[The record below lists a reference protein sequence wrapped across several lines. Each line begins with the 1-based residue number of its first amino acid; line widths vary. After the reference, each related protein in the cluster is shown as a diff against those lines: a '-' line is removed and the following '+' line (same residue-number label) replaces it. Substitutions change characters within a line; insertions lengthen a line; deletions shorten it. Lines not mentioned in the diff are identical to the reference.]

1 MARYIE
7 GLERYRA
14 GRLSCEEAA
23 ELLGVSERHFRRLR
37 DRYEADGAEGLI
49 DRRRGRVSGRRAPV
63 DQIEFVIEQYRTR
76 YWDFTVKHFHEAL
89 QAEHGFRLGY
99 TWTKAVLQSRGLV
112 RAAPKRSAH
121 RKKRPRRP
129 LPGMM
134 LFQDGSQHEWLAGQ
148 PELDLIVTLDDATSE
163 IYSAFV
169 VEEEGTASSF
179 MGLLEVIAAK
189 GLFSS
194 LYTDRGS
201 HYFLTPKASGK
212 VDRVHLTQVGR
223 ALAELKIEH
232 IPSYSPEARGRME
245 RVFGTLQQRLP
256 PLLRL
261 HGVTTIAAANQ
272 YLREVYIPEHNRRF
286 AVAAA
291 EEGSAFVPFLGALR
305 EILCIRHERV
315 VGNDNTVRY
324 EGRVLQIPEQRHRR
338 HFVKVTVQV
347 HEYPDGTLAIFHGP
361 RRLAGYRPDGALIEE
376 DAVTRSAA

>member
-23 ELLGVSERHFRRLR
+23 ELLGISERHFRRLR

-134 LFQDGSQHEWLAGQ
+134 LFQDGSKHEWLAGQ

-163 IYSAFV
+163 IYSAFL

-179 MGLLEVIAAK
+179 MGLSEVIAAK

-201 HYFLTPKASGK
+201 HYFLTPKAGGK

-261 HGVTTIAAANQ
+261 HGITTMAAANQ
-272 YLREVYIPEHNRRF
+272 YLREVYLAEHNCRF

-291 EEGSAFVPFLGALR
+291 EEGSAFVPFLGALHD
-305 EILCIRHERV
+305 ILCIRHERV

-324 EGRVLQIPEQRHRR
+324 EGRMLQIPEQPHRR

-347 HEYPDGTLAIFHGP
+347 HEYPDGTLAVFHGP

-376 DAVTRSAA
+376 DATTRSAA

>member
-1 MARYIE
+1 MARYVE
-7 GLERYRA
+7 GLERYRG
-14 GRLSCEEAA
+14 GRLSCGEAA
-23 ELLGVSERHFRRLR
+23 ELLGISERHFRRLR
-37 DRYEADGAEGLI
+37 DRYEAEGAEGLI
-49 DRRRGRVSGRRAPV
+49 DRRRGRASGRRAPT
-63 DQIEFVIEQYRTR
+63 DQIEFVVEQYRTR

-99 TWTKAVLQSRGLV
+99 TWTKAILQSRGLV
-112 RAAPKRSAH
+112 HVAPQRSAH
-121 RKKRPRRP
+121 RKRRPRRA

-134 LFQDGSQHEWLAGQ
+134 LFQDGSTHEWLAGQ

-163 IYSAFV
+163 ICSAFL

-179 MGLLEVIAAK
+179 MGLSEVIAAK

-201 HYFLTPKASGK
+201 HYFLTPKAGGK
-212 VDRVHLTQVGR
+212 VDRLHLTQVGR

-261 HGVTTIAAANQ
+261 HGITTIETANR
-272 YLREVYIPEHNRRF
+272 YLREVYIAEHNRRF

-291 EEGSAFVPFLGALR
+291 EAGSAFVPFLGALHD
-305 EILCIRHERV
+305 ILCIRHERV
-315 VGNDNTVRY
+315 VGNDNCVRY
-324 EGRVLQIPEQRHRR
+324 EGRILQIPEQRHRR
-338 HFVKVTVQV
+338 HFVKVTIQV
-347 HEYPDGTLAIFHGP
+347 HEYPEGTLAIFHGP
-361 RRLAGYRPDGALIEE
+361 RRLAGYCSDGTLIEE